1 MVIRSGERIPTDG
14 IIMAGNTSLDE
25 SAITGESIPIDKTK
39 GDEVMGAT
47 INKNGLLKVKATRVG
62 QDTVLS

>member
-1 MVIRSGERIPTDG
+1 MEE
-14 IIMAGNTSLDE
+14 NTSLDE